1 MGESFVSTNTGAT
14 CSRANRWP
22 RHCKTPDEITPAGLE
37 CEIDE
42 SITSSPPSEY
52 FHSFSLLRAPQQR
65 SPFVSIDSS
74 FLNVARWARS
84 LSNNIVNFL
93 SPLIIICQII
103 LSRLSPLP
111 LRIQFHLT
119 TKEQRKRILSEL
131 CTNPVK
137 NSRKRRKTEP
147 VSGFHGNWSGLVL
160 FFFSISEWGIP
171 PILDRNLSKTT
182 KAERC

>member
-103 LSRLSPLP
+103 LSRLAFPSPSPYPIPISLNDK
-111 LRIQFHLT
+111 RT
-119 TKEQRKRILSEL
+119 TKE
-131 CTNPVK
+131 NP
-137 NSRKRRKTEP
+137 
-147 VSGFHGNWSGLVL
+147 L
-160 FFFSISEWGIP
+160 
-171 PILDRNLSKTT
+171 
-182 KAERC
+182 